1 MTLAD
6 IAVWVG
12 AVVLTLGISVIYQ
25 RLRPGEM
32 MSREQHLEERVRQLT
47 EQVASLQST
56 INMLSARILELERE
70 NRNLRRAVAQ
80 AIGMKSQRRDEIA
93 DLRQALERLSAEE
106 IRRLAFESFRD
117 VFDGFGAEQSV
128 QAQRLAL
135 LEWAENHKETDEL
148 REAISAINPAAFG

>member
-1 MTLAD
+1 MTFAD
-6 IAVWVG
+6 VVVWV
-12 AVVLTLGISVIYQ
+12 VVVALTLGTSVIYQ
-25 RLRPGEM
+25 WMRPGEM

-47 EQVASLQST
+47 EQVTSLQNT

-80 AIGMKSQRRDEIA
+80 AIGMKAQRRDEVA

-106 IRRLAFESFRD
+106 IKRLAYESFKD
-117 VFDGFGAEQSV
+117 VFDSFGVEQSL

-148 REAISAINPAAFG
+148 REAVSAINPAAFG

>member
-6 IAVWVG
+6 IAAWVG

-70 NRNLRRAVAQ
+70 NRSLRRAVAQ
-80 AIGMKSQRRDEIA
+80 AIGVKAQRRDEMT

-106 IRRLAFESFRD
+106 VRRLAYESFKE
-117 VFDGFGAEQSV
+117 VFAGFGAEQSV

-135 LEWAENHKETDEL
+135 LEWAENHREVDDL
-148 REAISAINPAAFG
+148 REAISAMNPAAFG